1 MGDPRGPSPSVVLRR
16 RVIPVVVVL
25 AVAAGLWLLLFRSDD
40 EEPAGAP
47 PPEPARTSGP
57 VAELAARLTPEE
69 LVDQVLLLGF
79 EGTDASAPFLDKVRA
94 RQLGGVLI
102 DRENWLDSATGTALA
117 GGIRAAGREGDRI
130 PPLIVTSQEGGPYR
144 ALADLPPEETQLEIG
159 DSRSAQAAEDWATG
173 TAEALAAAG
182 IDLNL
187 APLADVATLDSA
199 VSDRAFSDDPAATAE
214 LTAASVRGCRSVGVA
229 CAVLHF
235 PGLGAASQDTSRGP
249 ATVGLDPAS
258 LEDRDLVPFQA
269 AFAERVPA
277 VVLSLALYTAYDPV
291 TPGAL
296 AEPVATGLLR
306 DELGFEGVAITDDL
320 GAGAVRAGQGVDAA
334 AVDALAAGPDM
345 VQIRSPTDQ
354 AGVRKRILE
363 ALESRELPE
372 GRLREAATRVLELKR
387 DQSLI
392 KPSLLAPDEDG

>member
-1 MGDPRGPSPSVVLRR
+1 SLDGCED
-16 RVIPVVVVL
+16 
-25 AVAAGLWLLLFRSDD
+25 AGLGCA
-40 EEPAGAP
+40 PA
-47 PPEPARTSGP
+47 
-57 VAELAARLTPEE
+57 
-69 LVDQVLLLGF
+69 
-79 EGTDASAPFLDKVRA
+79 
-94 RQLGGVLI
+94 
-102 DRENWLDSATGTALA
+102 
-117 GGIRAAGREGDRI
+117 
-130 PPLIVTSQEGGPYR
+130 
-144 ALADLPPEETQLEIG
+144 
-159 DSRSAQAAEDWATG
+159 
-173 TAEALAAAG
+173 
-182 IDLNL
+182 
-187 APLADVATLDSA
+187 
-199 VSDRAFSDDPAATAE
+199 
-214 LTAASVRGCRSVGVA
+214 
-229 CAVLHF
+229 HF
-235 PGLGAASQDTSRGP
+235 PGLGAASADTDEAQ
-249 ATVGLDPAS
+249 ATVGLDPET
-258 LEDRDLVPFQA
+258 LETRDLVPFEA

-334 AVDALAAGPDM
+334 AVDALAAGADM
-345 VQIRSPTDQ
+345 VQIGSPTDQ

>member
-1 MGDPRGPSPSVVLRR
+1 VGLWRGAIAVVL
-16 RVIPVVVVL
+16 VL
-25 AVAAGLWLLLFRSDD
+25 AVAAGLWLLVFRSDD
-40 EEPAGAP
+40 DEPTRAP
-47 PPEPARTSGP
+47 EPEPARTKGP
-57 VAELAARLTPEE
+57 AAELAARLTLRE

-79 EGTDASAPFLDKVRA
+79 EGTDASTPFLDKVRA

-117 GGIRAAGREGDRI
+117 GGIRAAGREDDRI
-130 PPLIVTSQEGGPYR
+130 PPLIVTSQEGGQYR
-144 ALADLPPEETQLEIG
+144 ALVDLPPVETQLEIG

-214 LTAASVRGCRSVGVA
+214 LTAASVRGCRAVGVA
-229 CAVLHF
+229 CAVSHF

-249 ATVGLDPAS
+249 ATVGLDAAS
-258 LEDRDLVPFQA
+258 LEARDLVPFEA

-277 VVLSLALYTAYDPV
+277 VVLSLALYAAYDPV

-320 GAGAVRAGQGVDAA
+320 GAGAVRAGQRVDGA
-334 AVDALAAGPDM
+334 AVDALAAGADL
-345 VQIRSPTDQ
+345 VQIGSPADQ
-354 AGVRKRILE
+354 DGVRKRILA
-363 ALESRELPE
+363 ALQSGELPE
-372 GRLREAATRVLELKR
+372 ARLRKAATRVLELKR

-392 KPSLLAPDEDG
+392 EPSLLRPDADG

>member
-1 MGDPRGPSPSVVLRR
+1 MVLRR

-25 AVAAGLWLLLFRSDD
+25 AVAAGLWLLLFRSED
-40 EEPAGAP
+40 EEPAVAP
-47 PPEPARTSGP
+47 APEPTRTSGP
-57 VAELAARLTPEE
+57 VAEVAAGLRARE
-69 LVDQVLLLGF
+69 LSDQVLLLGF

-214 LTAASVRGCRSVGVA
+214 LTAASVRGCRAVRVA

-258 LEDRDLVPFQA
+258 LETRDLVPFEA

-306 DELGFEGVAITDDL
+306 DELG
-320 GAGAVRAGQGVDAA
+320 AGAVRAGQGADAA
-334 AVDALAAGPDM
+334 AVDALAAGADLI
-345 VQIRSPTDQ
+345 QIGSPTDQ
-354 AGVRKRILE
+354 AGLRKRILA
-363 ALESRELPE
+363 ALASGELPRA
-372 GRLREAATRVLELKR
+372 RLREAATRVLELKR

-392 KPSLLAPDEDG
+392 KPSLFAPHEDG